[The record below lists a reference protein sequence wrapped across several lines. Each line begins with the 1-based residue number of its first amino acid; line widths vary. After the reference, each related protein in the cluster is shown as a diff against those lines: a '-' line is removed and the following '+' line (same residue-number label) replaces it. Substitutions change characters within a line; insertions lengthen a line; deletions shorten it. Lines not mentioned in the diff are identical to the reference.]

1 MPKLV
6 TGHPFCD
13 IYNYNPKKTV
23 RPQSERAA
31 RKLSKAGGTMRTF
44 ICAAASLLIL
54 FIVSVSTV
62 QSQTQDIE
70 GYTVFSGSLGPQVCI
85 GKWTPSRDPIMPGV
99 CDGQVVGLSQ
109 LTAVSTRQSVDRLD
123 KLLLVLNSI
132 DQKLAV
138 NNDQIFMLIKA
149 TSNPPVSVDQQLRQ
163 VGELLREAISQRF
176 GKLPDE
182 MLANELFGKEIET
195 LEADLLKE
203 VEKRYSKQPETSI
216 K

>member
-1 MPKLV
+1 
-6 TGHPFCD
+6 
-13 IYNYNPKKTV
+13 
-23 RPQSERAA
+23 
-31 RKLSKAGGTMRTF
+31 MRTF

-123 KLLLVLNSI
+123 KMLQVLNSI
-132 DQKLAV
+132 DQKLAG
-138 NNDQIFMLIKA
+138 NNDPIFMLIKA